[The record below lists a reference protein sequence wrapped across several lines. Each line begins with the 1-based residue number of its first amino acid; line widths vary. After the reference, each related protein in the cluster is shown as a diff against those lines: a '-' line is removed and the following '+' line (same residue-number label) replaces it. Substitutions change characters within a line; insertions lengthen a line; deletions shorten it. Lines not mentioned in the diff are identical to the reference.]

1 MVIIFLSHQK
11 LTWDETEKQ
20 GVPRETSILPFTL
33 KLRTIIQSEASQKD
47 KDHYNIC
54 VNIYMEFRKML
65 MTTLYAKQKKRHRCI
80 EQPFGLCGRRRGW
93 DVSREK
99 R

>member
-33 KLRTIIQSEASQKD
+33 KLRT
-47 KDHYNIC
+47 HYT
-54 VNIYMEFRKML
+54 E
-65 MTTLYAKQKKRHRCI
+65 
-80 EQPFGLCGRRRGW
+80 
-93 DVSREK
+93 
-99 R
+99 